1 MEEQVL
7 STSRGLFLQQISS
20 HKARRARR
28 LQSNLWSFQKVCA
41 SGSKST
47 AQLIRL
53 SQKDT
58 ILLQSLQS
66 KFQPNN
72 ISYGYCKRCVQSYRV
87 VLLHKRWIWRQVLY
101 KSSSQIPLKCICRSM
116 YSNVGIKK
124 MGKLFFSSNFLF
136 PKKINQKQIKQMK
149 VLSFFA

>member
-1 MEEQVL
+1 MLGLFSPAIACCWTAQCSGSCEGRQQRSREMEEQVL
-7 STSRGLFLQQISS
+7 STSHGLFLQQISS
-20 HKARRARR
+20 PKARRARR
-28 LQSNLWSFQKVCA
+28 LQFNLWSFQEISA

-58 ILLQSLQS
+58 ILLQSLKS
-66 KFQPNN
+66 KFQTNN

-87 VLLHKRWIWRQVLY
+87 VALLHQKWICRQVLY

-116 YSNVGIKK
+116 
-124 MGKLFFSSNFLF
+124 
-136 PKKINQKQIKQMK
+136 
-149 VLSFFA
+149 